1 MANENNDIKNLDL
14 DALIG
19 NMSSINSED
28 YWFTKVSKIE
38 EHDETAELKQG
49 ANKAKTKTPKQRRSA
64 HPEDSARERFL
75 LAWTRQKSLNF
86 AFGNPP
92 IFDSIFCTCYDE
104 LRLQFQR
111 LYSQYQTLS

>member
-38 EHDETAELKQG
+38 EHYKTAEPKQG
-49 ANKAKTKTPKQRRSA
+49 EQ
-64 HPEDSARERFL
+64 
-75 LAWTRQKSLNF
+75 
-86 AFGNPP
+86 G
-92 IFDSIFCTCYDE
+92 
-104 LRLQFQR
+104 
-111 LYSQYQTLS
+111 